1 MHFCPWGAVLGSIR
15 KPPSFLF
22 VSLIDFSTVACLD
35 VRRPIELHNTR
46 EHVRSAPFLGQ
57 TALDPPGPD
66 ARISNGVTTVALGK
80 L

>member
-1 MHFCPWGAVLGSIR
+1 MDKEP
-15 KPPSFLF
+15 
-22 VSLIDFSTVACLD
+22 
-35 VRRPIELHNTR
+35 NR
-46 EHVRSAPFLGQ
+46 EHVHSAPFLGQ